1 VFLEGKRNLPLF
13 FCIINTSMSEI
24 ILISDLIDL
33 KKRKEKE
40 LEFYKKQLDE
50 LRLRMF
56 IIQSEINITNK
67 IIVMIESESIVE
79 IKK

>member
-1 VFLEGKRNLPLF
+1 
-13 FCIINTSMSEI
+13 MSEI
-24 ILISDLIDL
+24 ILITDLIDL

-50 LRLRMF
+50 LRLRMS

-67 IIVMIESESIVE
+67 IIVMIETETILE

>member
-1 VFLEGKRNLPLF
+1 
-13 FCIINTSMSEI
+13 MSEI

-50 LRLRMF
+50 LRLRMSF
-56 IIQSEINITNK
+56 IQSEINITNK
-67 IIVMIESESIVE
+67 ITIMIETESILE

>member
-1 VFLEGKRNLPLF
+1 
-13 FCIINTSMSEI
+13 MSEI

-50 LRLRMF
+50 LRLRMSF
-56 IIQSEINITNK
+56 IQSEINITNK
-67 IIVMIESESIVE
+67 IIIMIETESILE

>member
-1 VFLEGKRNLPLF
+1 
-13 FCIINTSMSEI
+13 MSEI
-24 ILISDLIDL
+24 ILITDLIDL

-50 LRLRMF
+50 LRLRMS

-67 IIVMIESESIVE
+67 IIVMIETESILE

>member
-1 VFLEGKRNLPLF
+1 
-13 FCIINTSMSEI
+13 MSEI

-50 LRLRMF
+50 LRLRMS

>member
-1 VFLEGKRNLPLF
+1 
-13 FCIINTSMSEI
+13 MSDI

-50 LRLRMF
+50 LRLRMTL
-56 IIQSEINITNK
+56 IQSEINITNK
-67 IIVMIESESIVE
+67 IIIMIETESILE